1 MVVVPDAKVVF
12 GGDLLWRN
20 MIPNTID
27 GSTKAWIETLDTFVS
42 TYAGHT
48 FVPGHGGL
56 AGAQDVT
63 AFRDYLATVQ
73 KLVADARAAGKS
85 GDAIV
90 QAVMPAMKDKY
101 GKFELF
107 DYLVPRNIAE
117 ADAEQSGNE
126 ASAEA

>member
-1 MVVVPDAKVVF
+1 
-12 GGDLLWRN
+12 

-27 GSTKAWIETLDTFVS
+27 GSTKSWIETLDTFVS

-56 AGAQDVT
+56 ASAQDVT

-101 GKFELF
+101 GTFELF

-117 ADAEQSGNE
+117 ADAEQSGKKRVPQP
-126 ASAEA
+126 